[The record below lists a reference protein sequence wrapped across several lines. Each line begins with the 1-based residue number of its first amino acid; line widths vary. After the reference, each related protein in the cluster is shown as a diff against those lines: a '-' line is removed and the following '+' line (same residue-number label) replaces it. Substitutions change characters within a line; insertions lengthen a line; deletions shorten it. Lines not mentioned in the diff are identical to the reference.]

1 MVELVIVARQMQ
13 HAVENQNLEFIGSR
27 VTVTASTGQ
36 SDIGGDGNIA
46 TLDTGKG
53 KNVRGLILLSE
64 TAVQLLEA
72 ALPGDKKGGFTPDA
86 DKPLSLSRPT
96 CPPPLVHPPAQLSQN
111 GHFFCKQTGGCA
123 CPSR

>member
-27 VTVTASTGQ
+27 VTVTASIGH
-36 SDIGGDGNIA
+36 SDIGGDGDIA

-64 TAVQLLEA
+64 TAVQLLQA
-72 ALPGDKKGGFTPDA
+72 AIPGDQNVDFTRDA
-86 DKPLSLSRPT
+86 DKLLRFSGET
-96 CPPPLVHPPAQLSQN
+96 CQRRLVHTLD
-111 GHFFCKQTGGCA
+111 HFLENDHLF
-123 CPSR
+123 

>member
-46 TLDTGKG
+46 PLDTGEG
-53 KNVRGLILLSE
+53 KKVRGLSLLSE
-64 TAVQLLEA
+64 TAGPTGRAGAHPRERRPIHPA
-72 ALPGDKKGGFTPDA
+72 AAKT
-86 DKPLSLSRPT
+86 LSRVHRKGHSRAGPT
-96 CPPPLVHPPAQLSQN
+96 PHHPHRTSCS
-111 GHFFCKQTGGCA
+111 FCT
-123 CPSR
+123 

>member
-64 TAVQLLEA
+64 TAGQILQGG
-72 ALPGDKKGGFTPDA
+72 LPRDPNLPLNPHA
-86 DKPLSLSRPT
+86 PKPLPPLRRKQQTPLGL
-96 CPPPLVHPPAQLSQN
+96 PPPHLPPKYHLLLQPN
-111 GHFFCKQTGGCA
+111 
-123 CPSR
+123 